1 MSRTLTTCG
10 WWCRATGTLLNCWR
24 DCKMVW
30 HLWKTVW
37 WFLIKLNVLLPMIQ
51 QLCSLVF
58 TPKNKKMYFHMEIC
72 TWMFRAALF
81 IIAQTWKQFLFIP
94 SLTLFLSFVDLTFL
108 TYILCFSSEEL
119 LLLFLAGQILWQQF
133 SFHFSE
139 LVVWSFLCFLM
150 NIHHHT

>member
-1 MSRTLTTCG
+1 
-10 WWCRATGTLLNCWR
+10 
-24 DCKMVW
+24 
-30 HLWKTVW
+30 
-37 WFLIKLNVLLPMIQ
+37 MIQ

-94 SLTLFLSFVDLTFL
+94 SLTLFLSLVDLTSL

-119 LLLFLAGQILWQQF
+119 LLIFLAGQILWQQF
-133 SFHFSE
+133 SLHFSE

-150 NIHHHT
+150 NIHFYFMFWFSLWVFFYVRVSTPLPAYVCTHIVEDYIL